1 MFLANQL
8 ACEAKFCPSV
18 FIYLGLV
25 VPAIWL
31 LELHKVDLRLQKLVN
46 DTVVETDFPIPGAS
60 KIPTDTWVTLIEQF
74 LMLTLI
80 VGRWLLPKGD
90 LTRDQLSQLLLVYI
104 EQFLML
110 TLIVGRWLLP
120 KGDLTRDQLSQL
132 LLVYIEQF
140 LMLTLVVGRWL
151 LPKGD
156 LTRDQLSQLLLVY
169 IGRWLLPKGDLTRDQ
184 LSQLLLVYIEQ
195 FLMLTL
201 IVGRWLLPKGDL
213 TRDQLS
219 QLLLVYIGTAADII
233 EFFESFKDE
242 KVATEKVLVLL
253 TLAIWSWSL
262 MQFTVVLMA
271 TKSTAA
277 DIIEFFDSFKD
288 EKVATE
294 KVLVLLTL
302 AIWSWSLMQF
312 TVVLTATK
320 SRKSRGTANRS
331 DINSR
336 ACCCSIEVCAI
347 MMNIALQDAPF
358 LAFRLLIICHYK
370 IINYMNMFFTCK
382 NTLVILLQIYRL
394 YVLHLETVDEGNG
407 GSVYI
412 KKTKHRN
419 PDKKEKDKKHSKHK
433 SKKHKRKHEIGET
446 SISVI
451 SDRRHDRGDAGRIR
465 AIILTNS
472 DEIKELE
479 LSKLFKDQIST
490 ENEKKKGSKKKQ
502 KSESSEE
509 SLNNVHHT
517 TDDSGI

>member
-1 MFLANQL
+1 MVSLVPR
-8 ACEAKFCPSV
+8 FCPSV

-46 DTVVETDFPIPGAS
+46 DTYVETDLPIPGAS

-104 EQFLML
+104 
-110 TLIVGRWLLP
+110 G
-120 KGDLTRDQLSQL
+120 
-132 LLVYIEQF
+132 
-140 LMLTLVVGRWL
+140 
-151 LPKGD
+151 
-156 LTRDQLSQLLLVY
+156 
-169 IGRWLLPKGDLTRDQ
+169 
-184 LSQLLLVYIEQ
+184 
-195 FLMLTL
+195 
-201 IVGRWLLPKGDL
+201 
-213 TRDQLS
+213 
-219 QLLLVYIGTAADII
+219 
-233 EFFESFKDE
+233 
-242 KVATEKVLVLL
+242 
-253 TLAIWSWSL
+253 
-262 MQFTVVLMA
+262 
-271 TKSTAA
+271 TAA

-407 GSVYI
+407 GSVYR

-433 SKKHKRKHEIGET
+433 SKKHKKKHEIGET

-451 SDRRHDRGDAGRIR
+451 SDRRHDRGDGGRIR